1 MNCKF
6 NIGFT
11 NNAHRSLIKVT
22 SFLYLYENKNFN
34 FVIVRRI
41 FKYVLVSLNLLLA
54 YTSQAQQS
62 SNPFEIIRTDK
73 NSTDTVVAKTPK
85 SDQKNSKNSFEVYR
99 NDDPN
104 ASIPSTN
111 TNQGSIKVENLGG
124 TKDEESDEVDID
136 ADDMDIMLDNPFEV
150 SHVPYRR
157 SELKE
162 QAKSANTNSLSKKSY
177 TRSIVHL
184 KYSSNTFIFW
194 LVLFTLL
201 LLAIVINVQ
210 RNVISKIVKSI
221 TNENVLK
228 LLKREENNGLSG
240 HYIMLYVIFFINF
253 TCFIYLMAKY
263 YKGFDGFNN
272 WLVIY
277 GAVTVTY
284 LLRHISMTFIGNI
297 FNISKDSSLYSFTI
311 MSFNIFLGLVLIPV
325 NLVVAFSPVEISS
338 ATLQVGI
345 GLIIILL
352 LIRLARGLLVGA
364 RFISEN
370 LFQFFIYLCTFEIAP
385 ILILLKILGEQ

>member
-1 MNCKF
+1 M
-6 NIGFT
+6 
-11 NNAHRSLIKVT
+11 
-22 SFLYLYENKNFN
+22 
-34 FVIVRRI
+34 IVRRI

-162 QAKSANTNSLSKKSY
+162 QAKSANTTSQSKKSY
-177 TRSIVHL
+177 SRSIVHL

>member
-6 NIGFT
+6 NIGIT

-22 SFLYLYENKNFN
+22 SFLYLYENKSFN
-34 FVIVRRI
+34 FVIVKRI
-41 FKYVLVSLNLLLA
+41 FKYVIVSLNLLLA

-73 NSTDTVVAKTPK
+73 NSTDTVVAKRPK
-85 SDQKNSKNSFEVYR
+85 SDQKNIKNSFEVYR
-99 NDDPN
+99 NDDPY

-111 TNQGSIKVENLGG
+111 TNQDSIKVENLGG
-124 TKDEESDEVDID
+124 TKDEESDEVDK
-136 ADDMDIMLDNPFEV
+136 DDMDYMIDNPFEV

-162 QAKSANTNSLSKKSY
+162 QAKSANTTSQSKKSY

-184 KYSSNTFIFW
+184 KYSTNTFIFW

-277 GAVTVTY
+277 GTVTVTY
-284 LLRHISMTFIGNI
+284 LLRHISMAFIGNI

-338 ATLQVGI
+338 AALQVGI

-352 LIRLARGLLVGA
+352 LIRSARGLLVGA
-364 RFISEN
+364 RFIGEN

>member
-1 MNCKF
+1 MNCKL

-22 SFLYLYENKNFN
+22 SFLHLYENKNFN

-99 NDDPN
+99 NDDPY

-111 TNQGSIKVENLGG
+111 TKQGSIKVENLGG

-162 QAKSANTNSLSKKSY
+162 QAKSANTTSQSKKSY
-177 TRSIVHL
+177 RRSIVHL

-240 HYIMLYVIFFINF
+240 HYIMLYMIFFINL

-284 LLRHISMTFIGNI
+284 LLRHISMAFIGNI

-338 ATLQVGI
+338 AALKVGI

>member
-22 SFLYLYENKNFN
+22 SFLHLYENKNFN
-34 FVIVRRI
+34 FVIVKRI
-41 FKYVLVSLNLLLA
+41 FKYVIVSLNLLLA

-136 ADDMDIMLDNPFEV
+136 ADDMDYMLDNPFEV

-162 QAKSANTNSLSKKSY
+162 QAKSANTTSQSKKSY
-177 TRSIVHL
+177 RRSIVHL

-240 HYIMLYVIFFINF
+240 HYIMLYMIFFINL